1 MCERDVENIRRMIIE
16 VFGHD
21 FECFG
26 NPVESCLHGKRWIMQ
41 LEPCKS
47 CIVLYGKHLE
57 KLMRP
62 GVEKNE

>member
-1 MCERDVENIRRMIIE
+1 V
-16 VFGHD
+16 
-21 FECFG
+21 
-26 NPVESCLHGKRWIMQ
+26 RWEKL

-62 GVEKNE
+62 RG